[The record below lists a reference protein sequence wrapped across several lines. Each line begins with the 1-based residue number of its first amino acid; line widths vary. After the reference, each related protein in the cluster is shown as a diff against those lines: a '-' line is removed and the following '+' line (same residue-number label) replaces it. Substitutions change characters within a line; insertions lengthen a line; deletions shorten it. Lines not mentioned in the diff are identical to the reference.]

1 MEIKRI
7 ISKILDSNTFV
18 ISKGD
23 KAIIIDAG
31 AKLEDVKNEINNKKV
46 LGIFLTHAHYDHV
59 FYCLDY
65 AKEFDCKIYANK
77 NSPEYF
83 LDSDKNYGEGF
94 KIEDVLSFIFIEGE
108 NDIELENFAVHYICC
123 GGHSK
128 TDTLYLIEND
138 LFVGDSLIG
147 RSVGRMDLYG
157 GNKFSTL
164 RTLEILKN
172 LEYKT
177 MHCGHGED
185 CDKQE
190 QDKVV
195 KTWIKFLGDR

>member
-1 MEIKRI
+1 MEIKQVV
-7 ISKILDSNTFV
+7 SQILDSNTFV
-18 ISKGD
+18 IIKND
-23 KAIIIDAG
+23 NAIIIDAG
-31 AKLEDVKNEINNKKV
+31 ANLEDVKKQINNKKV

-65 AKEFDCKIYANK
+65 AKEFGCKIYASK

-83 LDSDKNYGEGF
+83 LDSDKNYGENF
-94 KIEDVLSFIFIEGE
+94 KIEDFSNFIFVEGE
-108 NDIELENFAVHYICC
+108 KDIQLENFVIHYICC

-128 TDTLYLIEND
+128 TDILYLIDDN

-164 RTLEILKN
+164 RTLDILN
-172 LEYKT
+172 ELEYQT
-177 MHCGHGED
+177 MHCGHGES
-185 CDKQE
+185 CDKQS

>member
-31 AKLEDVKNEINNKKV
+31 ANLEDVKNEINNKKV

-77 NSPEYF
+77 NSPE
-83 LDSDKNYGEGF
+83 
-94 KIEDVLSFIFIEGE
+94 
-108 NDIELENFAVHYICC
+108 
-123 GGHSK
+123 
-128 TDTLYLIEND
+128 
-138 LFVGDSLIG
+138 
-147 RSVGRMDLYG
+147 
-157 GNKFSTL
+157 
-164 RTLEILKN
+164 
-172 LEYKT
+172 
-177 MHCGHGED
+177 
-185 CDKQE
+185 
-190 QDKVV
+190 
-195 KTWIKFLGDR
+195 